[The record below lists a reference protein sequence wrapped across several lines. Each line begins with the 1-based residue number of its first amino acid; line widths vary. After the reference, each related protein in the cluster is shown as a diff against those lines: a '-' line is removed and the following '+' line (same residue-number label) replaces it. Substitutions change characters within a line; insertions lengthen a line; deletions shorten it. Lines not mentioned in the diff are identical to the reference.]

1 MSRITQNA
9 LLLLVGLATGLIAL
23 KGTYLHY
30 VRPLLLPWLIVASVV
45 LIALAT
51 VAIVRDL
58 RRVGTAGDH
67 DGPDDG
73 HRHRGWMV
81 WLLLVP
87 VAVLAFVVPPPLG
100 ARGASP
106 EVAAATAPHRRP
118 FPPLPAERAPVV
130 SLPDVMMRA
139 ATDSAG
145 TLDNRVITVVGFTM
159 KDGGAVDLGRVVII
173 CCAADAQL
181 ARMRLSGP
189 GLTGYPD
196 DTWLR
201 VEGQVVPGS
210 STAQTSFVPTMAVSS
225 VTKIARPANTYAY

>member
-1 MSRITQNA
+1 MSRVTSNA
-9 LLLLVGLATGLIAL
+9 LLLLLGLATGLIAL
-23 KGTYLHY
+23 KGTYLYY

-58 RRVGTAGDH
+58 RRFGTADGDEQE
-67 DGPDDG
+67 DG
-73 HRHRGWMV
+73 HRHRLWMV

-87 VAVLAFVVPPPLG
+87 IAVLAFVVPPPLG
-100 ARGASP
+100 ARGATP
-106 EVAAATAPHRRP
+106 EVAAAAAPHRRP
-118 FPPLPAERAPVV
+118 FPPLPDERAPVV
-130 SLPDVMMRA
+130 SVPDVMMRA

-145 TLDNRVITVVGFTM
+145 TLDNRLITVIGFTIN
-159 KDGGAVDLGRVVII
+159 DGGAVDLGRVVII

-181 ARMRLSGP
+181 ARMRLTGP

-201 VEGQVVPGS
+201 VEGRVVPGS
-210 STAQTSFVPTMAVSS
+210 STAQTSFVPTMTVSS
-225 VTKIARPANTYAY
+225 ITKIDRPANTYAY